1 MKDKAKAI
9 VEKSNTYIAIAKDDG
24 KYTVVILFSKND
36 ATGVAVLSASQ
47 FKRFESMDESEN
59 NTYIQ
64 DKILFKIHNQKAG
77 YWDIGLI
84 LREMPKHSPKICAI
98 EHIKDGDVWSLDFA
112 QMSTVTL
119 VQSIVRTSTGW
130 RIKEVPGIVKLPLH
144 LYKQRTEINRS
155 VNKLLNNLPAGSD
168 LRFRVTG
175 SGKLGL
181 RIKAIIN
188 L

>member
-1 MKDKAKAI
+1 MKDKTKAI
-9 VEKSNTYIAIAKDDG
+9 IEKSKTYRAIVKDDG
-24 KYTVVILFSKND
+24 KYTVVILFSRND
-36 ATGVAVLSASQ
+36 AVGVAVLTAAQ
-47 FKRFESMDESEN
+47 FKHFESMDESEN

-84 LREMPKHSPKICAI
+84 IREMPKQSPKICII
-98 EHIKDGDVWSLDFA
+98 EHLKDGGVWSLDFTQLTTA
-112 QMSTVTL
+112 AL

-130 RIKEVPGIVKLPLH
+130 RIKEAPGITELPMH
-144 LYKQRTEINRS
+144 LYKQRTEIDRS
-155 VNKLLNNLPAGSD
+155 VNKLLSALPADSE
-168 LRFRVTG
+168 LRFRVVG

-181 RIKAIIN
+181 RIKAIVN